1 MYLTI
6 LLVLVATAVY
16 GNPTQ
21 ESQPPPGGVNKPGR
35 SGRNLWKLP
44 ITVLRAI
51 YSDSRPSRDSV
62 YQWFNPKAGLNSAAI
77 AGMRITAS
85 IPSVNLD
92 NIPGISS
99 ITCNDDKVTM
109 VVSSIADLADWELQ
123 KILLLIDSRHK
134 CQKEK
139 TEKFVMLVAT
149 SWTID
154 TTTGTVVFDTK
165 DPQAEGVTGSYVI
178 VANPNTGPSK
188 SANPTSQVTNLEKR
202 GNTDKNSA
210 LPVLFD
216 KTMKVPLIIST
227 STKRNVL
234 LGSVGSSNTLTLG
247 CNPCSIR
254 GTTTI
259 FFKAKGILFQP
270 PQISVTWEG
279 DLEITAVLALKA
291 QADIVLKSASLTLF
305 ESLFT
310 SIHIPGVLN
319 LGPSVKLV
327 ASACV
332 SLTAAV
338 SAELELSVKMPKF
351 FTKLSASKKVAQYPM
366 DPEYS
371 ISASAT
377 ASVNGNAKIAIG
389 PQLVLNVGV
398 FGMNIPKT
406 SIEMEVAS
414 YIDLS
419 VKGKLQKKITSE
431 GEKDGTATLTALA
444 SIGIRAGVT
453 ANLFGVCFSIYTSP
467 ISKVF
472 TKEYVK
478 TLMFDKPPDEV
489 ASIESAVKLS
499 TQAIKHAIA
508 HPLIGANLQITEQS
522 TVPET
527 KRPFIEM
534 HTQV

>member
-1 MYLTI
+1 MYLTV

-134 CQKEK
+134 CQKRK

-254 GTTTI
+254 
-259 FFKAKGILFQP
+259 
-270 PQISVTWEG
+270 
-279 DLEITAVLALKA
+279 
-291 QADIVLKSASLTLF
+291 
-305 ESLFT
+305 
-310 SIHIPGVLN
+310 
-319 LGPSVKLV
+319 VKLV

-522 TVPET
+522 TLPET
-527 KRPFIEM
+527 RRPFIEM